1 MFLGVLPCGE
11 NDGEVRLRLAATH
24 QGQNPQKPTTFDFPS
39 HLLYEASGP
48 PSPVDTFWFIAE
60 SILIAHIG
68 TLFES
73 HSRDHVDM
81 SRSRTRLK
89 KLNIDSEVTKRV
101 RKSAPHF
108 CESTPSG
115 TRPTP

>member
-1 MFLGVLPCGE
+1 MVKSDYVSLQCIRVKTHKYPPLLTFRAICYIK
-11 NDGEVRLRLAATH
+11 LR
-24 QGQNPQKPTTFDFPS
+24 D
-39 HLLYEASGP
+39 

-73 HSRDHVDM
+73 HSRDHVDV

-108 CESTPSG
+108 CELDTFRDPSDPLDENVDDL
-115 TRPTP
+115 TIDA